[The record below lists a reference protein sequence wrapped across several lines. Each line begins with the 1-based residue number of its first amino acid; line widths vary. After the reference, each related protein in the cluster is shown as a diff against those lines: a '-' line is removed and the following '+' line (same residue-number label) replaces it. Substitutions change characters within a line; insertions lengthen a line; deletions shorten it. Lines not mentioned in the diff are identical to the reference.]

1 MSTVAA
7 PPAADSTHA
16 DLRRTLRAGDLMLIV
31 IGSVIGSGIFVVP
44 GTVLTKA
51 GGYVGVMFA
60 VWVGA
65 GILSL
70 MGALT
75 YGEMAAMKPDAGGLY
90 TYIRDTI
97 GRFPAF
103 LLGWTFLFVIGP
115 GSVATLSVAFT
126 SYFDRLVPLGPVA
139 HRLVPV
145 AMIAVIALVN
155 VRGTRESA
163 HVQNF
168 STALKVGAI
177 LLLSV
182 AFLVVGH
189 GLSQVSGH
197 VWPAT
202 FTPSLLSG
210 VGIATVAVLWAYEA
224 WQYATFSA
232 GETQRPERNLPLG
245 IGLGTGLVIFIYI
258 LANVAYLA
266 ALGPEG
272 LQASTAVA
280 ADGARS
286 LFGNTAGV
294 LVAVAIMISIFSA
307 ANGVTITT
315 PRIYYRM
322 GRDGVFFKKLGEVHP
337 RFHTPAIAI
346 TVSSIWAAILAATG
360 TFEQLLTYVVFAGW
374 IFYALGGA
382 AVIIYRRREPD
393 APRPFRVPGYPV
405 TPILFVLTAAAIVIN
420 TIISQPA
427 RAFVGLGIVA
437 LGSPAYL
444 IWQARQRRAR
454 PAASAP
460 AGGAGGP
467 P

>member
-1 MSTVAA
+1 MSTVAV
-7 PPAADSTHA
+7 PPATASTQPA
-16 DLRRTLRAGDLMLIV
+16 DLRRTLRAGDVMLIV
-31 IGSVIGSGIFVVP
+31 IGSVIGSGIFIVP
-44 GTVLTKA
+44 GTVLRQT
-51 GGYVGVMFA
+51 GGHVGVMLA
-60 VWVGA
+60 VWLGA

-75 YGEMAAMKPDAGGLY
+75 YAEMGAMKPDAGGLY
-90 TYIRDTI
+90 VYVRDTF

-126 SYFDRLVPLGPVA
+126 SYFDRLVPLGPIA

-145 AMIAVIALVN
+145 AMIVVIAFVN

-168 STALKVGAI
+168 STAIKVGAI

-182 AFLVVGH
+182 AFLAFGH
-189 GLSQVSGH
+189 GLRQVPGH
-197 VWPAT
+197 VWPAA
-202 FTPSLLSG
+202 FSLSLLSG
-210 VGIATVAVLWAYEA
+210 VGIATIAVLWAYEA

-232 GETQRPERNLPLG
+232 GETERPERNLPLG
-245 IGLGTGLVIFIYI
+245 LGLGTGLVIAIYM
-258 LANVAYLA
+258 LANVAYVA
-266 ALGPEG
+266 ALGPAG
-272 LQASTAVA
+272 LAASSAVA
-280 ADGARS
+280 AEAARS
-286 LFGNTAGV
+286 LFGPTAGV

-322 GRDGVFFKKLGEVHP
+322 GRDGVFFRKLGEVHP

-346 TVSSIWAAILAATG
+346 LVSSVWAALLAATG

-382 AVIIYRRREPD
+382 AVIIYRRRLPD

-405 TPILFVLTAAAIVIN
+405 TPILFVLAAAAIVIN
-420 TIISQPA
+420 TIISQPG

-437 LGSPAYL
+437 LGSPAYV
-444 IWQARQRRAR
+444 IWRARQRRAESGV
-454 PAASAP
+454 AAD
-460 AGGAGGP
+460 
-467 P
+467 

>member
-1 MSTVAA
+1 MSTV
-7 PPAADSTHA
+7 TERHA
-16 DLRRTLRAGDLMLIV
+16 TQQQPELRRTLRAADLMLIV
-31 IGSVIGSGIFVVP
+31 IGSVIGSGIFIVP
-44 GTVLTKA
+44 GTVLRQT
-51 GGYVGVMFA
+51 GGHVGVMLA
-60 VWVGA
+60 VWLGA

-70 MGALT
+70 LGALA
-75 YGEMAAMKPDAGGLY
+75 YSEMAAMKPDAGGLY

-126 SYFDRLVPLGPVA
+126 SYFDRLLPLGPVM
-139 HRLVPV
+139 HRVVPV
-145 AMIAVIALVN
+145 VMIAVIAFVN

-168 STALKVGAI
+168 STALKTGAL

-182 AFLVVGH
+182 LFLAFGR
-189 GLSQVSGH
+189 GLARVPGH

-202 FTPSLLSG
+202 FEPSLLSG
-210 VGIATVAVLWAYEA
+210 IGIATVAVLWAYEA

-232 GETQRPERNLPLG
+232 GETERPERNLPLG
-245 IGLGTGLVIFIYI
+245 IGLGTGLVILVYL

-266 ALGPEG
+266 ALGPDG
-272 LQASTAVA
+272 LQASSAVA
-280 ADGARS
+280 ADAARA
-286 LFGNTAGV
+286 LFGPTAGV

-322 GRDGVFFKKLGEVHP
+322 GRDGVFFQKLGEVHP

-346 TVSSIWAAILAATG
+346 LVSSVWAAILAATG

-374 IFYALGGA
+374 IFYALGGIS
-382 AVIIYRRREPD
+382 VIVYRRRLPD

-405 TPILFVLTAAAIVIN
+405 TPILFVIAAAAIVIN
-420 TIISQPA
+420 TIVTQPA

-437 LGSPAYL
+437 LGSPAYV
-444 IWQARQRRAR
+444 IWRARQRRS
-454 PAASAP
+454 PAATTP
-460 AGGAGGP
+460 AGD
-467 P
+467 